1 MMTNARATYMD
12 ASIAT
17 ASPARLLVMLY
28 ERLVLDVQRGLD
40 AQERQD
46 LQESHRQLT
55 HAQDIVMELHSS
67 LKVDAFSGGQG
78 LSSLYGYLHRQ
89 LVTANIRK
97 DAAITA
103 ECLQIVTD
111 LCETWRQAALASMS
125 ATTAGQLA
133 KGA

>member
-28 ERLVLDVQRGLD
+28 ERLVLDVQRGLA
-40 AQERQD
+40 AQERND
-46 LQESHRQLT
+46 LEETHRQLT

-67 LKVDAFSGGQG
+67 LRIDGFTGGKD
-78 LSSLYGYLHRQ
+78 LAALYGYLHRQ
-89 LVTANIRK
+89 LILANIRK
-97 DAAITA
+97 DAGITA
-103 ECLQIVTD
+103 ECLHIVTT
-111 LCETWRQAALASMS
+111 LCDTWRQAALES
-125 ATTAGQLA
+125 ATTAHGLLA

>member
-28 ERLVLDVQRGLD
+28 ERLVLDVQRGLA
-40 AQERQD
+40 AQERHD
-46 LQESHRQLT
+46 VEETHRQLT

-67 LKVDAFSGGQG
+67 LRTDGFKGAQDLAT
-78 LSSLYGYLHRQ
+78 LYGYLHRQ
-89 LVTANIRK
+89 LVLANIRK
-97 DAAITA
+97 DAGITA

-111 LCETWRQAALASMS
+111 LCDTWRQAALES
-125 ATTAGQLA
+125 AATAVRIA
-133 KGA
+133 

>member
-1 MMTNARATYMD
+1 MMMNARATYLD

-40 AQERQD
+40 AQEQGRV
-46 LQESHRQLT
+46 EETHRQLT

-67 LKVDAFSGGQG
+67 LRTDGFKGAGE
-78 LSSLYGYLHRQ
+78 LAALYGYLHQQ
-89 LVTANIRK
+89 LVLANMRK
-97 DAAITA
+97 DVGITR
-103 ECLQIVTD
+103 ECLRIVTD
-111 LCETWRQAALASMS
+111 LCDTWRQAALESTM
-125 ATTAGQLA
+125 A

>member
-40 AQERQD
+40 AQQRGD
-46 LQESHRQLT
+46 LQETHRQLT

-67 LKVDAFSGGQG
+67 LRTDGFKGAQDLAA
-78 LSSLYGYLHRQ
+78 LYGYLHRQ
-89 LVTANIRK
+89 LVLANMRK
-97 DAAITA
+97 DATITA

-111 LCETWRQAALASMS
+111 LCDTWRQAALES
-125 ATTAGQLA
+125 AATAA
-133 KGA
+133 RIA

>member
-40 AQERQD
+40 AQQRGD
-46 LQESHRQLT
+46 LQETHRQLT

-67 LKVDAFSGGQG
+67 LRTDGFKGAQDLAA
-78 LSSLYGYLHRQ
+78 LYGYLHRQ
-89 LVTANIRK
+89 LVLANMRK

-111 LCETWRQAALASMS
+111 LCDTWRQAALES
-125 ATTAGQLA
+125 AATAA
-133 KGA
+133 RIA

>member
-28 ERLVLDVQRGLD
+28 ERLVLDVQRGLE
-40 AQERQD
+40 AQRSNNLE
-46 LQESHRQLT
+46 ETHRQLT

-67 LKVDAFSGGQG
+67 LKVDGFKGGQD
-78 LSSLYGYLHRQ
+78 LATLYGYLHRQ
-89 LVTANIRK
+89 LVLANIRK
-97 DAAITA
+97 DATITA

-111 LCETWRQAALASMS
+111 LCETWRQAALESLSTS
-125 ATTAGQLA
+125 AKIA
-133 KGA
+133 

>member
-28 ERLVLDVQRGLD
+28 ERLVLDLQRGLA
-40 AQERQD
+40 AQESGQV
-46 LQESHRQLT
+46 EETHRQLT

-67 LKVDAFSGGQG
+67 LKTDGFKGAADLG
-78 LSSLYGYLHRQ
+78 SLYGYLHRQ
-89 LVTANIRK
+89 LVVANIRK
-97 DAAITA
+97 DVDITR
-103 ECLQIVTD
+103 ECLRIVTD
-111 LCETWRQAALASMS
+111 LCDTWRQAALESVM
-125 ATTAGQLA
+125 A

>member
-40 AQERQD
+40 AQQRGDVEQT
-46 LQESHRQLT
+46 HRQLM

-67 LKVDAFSGGQG
+67 LRVDGFTGGQG
-78 LSSLYGYLHRQ
+78 LADLYSYLHRQ
-89 LVTANIRK
+89 LVVANVRR
-97 DAAITA
+97 DPAVTE
-103 ECLQIVTD
+103 ECLRIVTD
-111 LCETWRQAALASMS
+111 LCDTWRQAALES
-125 ATTAGQLA
+125 AATSHGQLA